1 MKIRN
6 ILILLCSA
14 LNIALFSQSTES
26 KSVTRMMSLGENVGI
41 KTKMPNANENDLTKL
56 LNKWMKDISAEN
68 IKPQKGSNEVIY
80 NNVSIKGY
88 MNRVKIYNT
97 FLQEGKDVAWTS
109 FYFDESNT
117 NITNID
123 STNDFIIQFYKKHMY
138 KLYEDSIKE
147 ASYVF
152 EKLDGTLKKE
162 TKKRYEAEK
171 DIAESKRNIEEAE
184 KDIEI
189 AKKNITNRQTG
200 LDLLK
205 LNVEVAEKILKEHK
219 KTEKAVDDAEDE
231 YDKNK
236 DKLKSLKKNL
246 DQLKKSPETN
256 ANLISAQTQDIE
268 AMEAVVKE
276 KETKY
281 ESIKSI
287 YKSKYKELD
296 KILDK
301 EKDRL
306 HDAEK
311 EIKSNTKTENKG
323 GNQIEKEKNNILE
336 YEAIISKFE
345 SETKISL
352 QKEIDDQLKFIENLK
367 ERSLIYK

>member
-6 ILILLCSA
+6 SLILICFSTSLM
-14 LNIALFSQSTES
+14 LFSQTAET

-41 KTKMPNANENDLTKL
+41 KTKMPFANEKDLTKL
-56 LNKWMKDISAEN
+56 LNQCMKDIAAEN
-68 IKPQKGSNEVIY
+68 VQAPKGSNELIY
-80 NNVSIKGY
+80 NNVPVNGY
-88 MNRVKIYNT
+88 SDRMKTYNT

-109 FYFDESNT
+109 YYFDASNKNVT
-117 NITNID
+117 SID
-123 STNDFIIQFYKKHMY
+123 SMNNFINQFYKKHIS

-147 ASYVF
+147 ATFVF
-152 EKLDGTLKKE
+152 EKLDVTLKKE
-162 TKKRYEAEK
+162 NKKRYEAEK
-171 DIAESKRNIEEAE
+171 DIAESKKNIEEAE

-189 AKKNITNRQTG
+189 AKKNISNRQTG

-205 LNVEVAEKILKEHK
+205 TNVEIAEKTLKEHK
-219 KTEKAVDDAEDE
+219 KTEKEVDDAEDE
-231 YDKNK
+231 FDNNK
-236 DKLKSLKKNL
+236 AKLKSLKKNL
-246 DQLKKSPETN
+246 EQLKKSPEAN
-256 ANLISAQTQDIE
+256 ANLITAQSQDIQS
-268 AMEAVVKE
+268 MEAIVKE

-281 ESIKSI
+281 ESLKSI

-296 KILDK
+296 KIRDK

-323 GNQIEKEKNNILE
+323 GNQIEKERKNITEN
-336 YEAIISKFE
+336 EALISKFE
-345 SETKISL
+345 TVTKVSL
-352 QKEIDDQLKFIENLK
+352 NQEIEAQLKFIENLK